1 MYIYNLYGKR
11 ISLKEAGNVQKL
23 KYDQYFHHR
32 ISSSRSTDDKH
43 YRSSNTHMNSPWDYE
58 LQRYL
63 IQGGRQSLTPLRL
76 QNTKRSIQS
85 AGSRLLKEYEIRES
99 EYQEEEEVKVNSKL
113 GNEQKHDI
121 SDHVNKDD
129 AAEDTADADA
139 PAVAEDDDE
148 FWNIDFNAKDYSSK
162 KHSYSTN
169 GNTLHGKD
177 NNNNDMKSYSLRITF
192 TDMIQK
198 IEDNQGMGIHT
209 FTDSNDTVN
218 NKDDIHSSSSLSNS
232 TSSSTVLSHSG
243 LHTKASLPSSS
254 SESIPTFTSSSSS
267 FNEILDHS
275 NDDEIDMSS
284 KFILHSMKKI
294 QPIKL
299 FKRIIIAGL
308 LLRATLNLIRPIQE
322 LKDAKLRNKSAQ
334 TFVELQ
340 KNIEV
345 KLNIDHLGFDKYA
358 YKINREKYLT
368 HDAVKILT
376 LPSKYRTESMIHSA
390 TVSVIATTEAFSEF
404 PIAMQKAIIGKAW
417 YEKYEARR
425 MIIRQGQPPLNFYFI
440 ISGSVVVSV
449 SRKNKQTG
457 EPYEE
462 TVAFLKAGQSFGE
475 LALIYGGKRSATIIC
490 KTPVE
495 LLVMSNNEF
504 NQIFMQNT
512 LNHEADHITF
522 LRTIQ
527 FIPKQVVNH
536 LNGVDSTILLFTFFR
551 RNVTI
556 CIDSN
561 QSNWIYIVKTGQ
573 CRILKDVELKPK
585 HLKSTIKTHRP
596 GTDLQY
602 YFESSCHNA
611 KSKLNS
617 QNSAKKLD
625 NKNDKI
631 FIELKIL
638 EPSSVFGLES
648 IAFEPF
654 GGTTSVSLVSDGAE
668 CVAINKTFFI
678 EHCPTNF
685 LNWLRSKVQPF
696 PSVEELESKLNTY
709 RQWKMY
715 RHHIIQ
721 DMTSCTRSCN
731 V

>member
-1 MYIYNLYGKR
+1 MVVGGSRKETRDPVTQLIDNVSDCEVER
-11 ISLKEAGNVQKL
+11 ISLEEASNLQKA
-23 KYDQYFHHR
+23 KYDHYFHRR
-32 ISSSRSTDDKH
+32 ISSSKSNIDVKH
-43 YRSSNTHMNSPWDYE
+43 SNLQVNSPWDYE

-63 IQGGRQSLTPLRL
+63 IQGGRQLLTPKRLRHC
-76 QNTKRSIQS
+76 KRDIQS
-85 AGSRLLKEYEIRES
+85 AGSRLLQEYKIKQSEYEQDI
-99 EYQEEEEVKVNSKL
+99 
-113 GNEQKHDI
+113 EQKHDT
-121 SDHVNKDD
+121 SHHVNKPAADD
-129 AAEDTADADA
+129 GDG
-139 PAVAEDDDE
+139 DDE
-148 FWNIDFNAKDYSSK
+148 VWNIEFNAKDYSSK
-162 KHSYSTN
+162 KHSLSADV
-169 GNTLHGKD
+169 NTLHTKD
-177 NNNNDMKSYSLRITF
+177 NMKSYNLRITLN
-192 TDMIQK
+192 DIIQK
-198 IEDNQGMGIHT
+198 IEDNQGMNIDT
-209 FTDSNDTVN
+209 FNYLNDDNTL
-218 NKDDIHSSSSLSNS
+218 NKSKEEIRSLSPLSNS
-232 TSSSTVLSHSG
+232 TSSCTALSYSG
-243 LHTKASLPSSS
+243 VHTKTSPPSSS
-254 SESIPTFTSSSSS
+254 SSSSTPTFPSSS
-267 FNEILDHS
+267 FNEIPNHS
-275 NDDEIDMSS
+275 NDEIDMSNEF
-284 KFILHSMKKI
+284 KLHSMKKI
-294 QPIKL
+294 RPINL

-322 LKDAKLRNKSAQ
+322 LKDAKLRSKSAQ

-368 HDAVKILT
+368 YDAVKILT

-404 PIAMQKAIIGKAW
+404 PIAMQKAIIEKAW

-449 SRKNKQTG
+449 SRKDKQTG

-490 KTPVE
+490 KTSVE
-495 LLVMSNNEF
+495 LLVMSQDEF
-504 NQIFMQNT
+504 NKIFMQNT
-512 LNHEADHITF
+512 QHHEAEHITF
-522 LRTIQ
+522 LRTIPL
-527 FIPKQVVNH
+527 IPNQIVNH
-536 LNGVDSTILLFTFFR
+536 LNGVDSSILLFTFFR

-585 HLKSTIKTHRP
+585 HLKSTVKTHRP
-596 GTDLQY
+596 KTEFQY
-602 YFESSCHNA
+602 YFDSSKHHE
-611 KSKLNS
+611 KSK
-617 QNSAKKLD
+617 
-625 NKNDKI
+625 
-631 FIELKIL
+631 
-638 EPSSVFGLES
+638 GLES

-668 CVAINKTFFI
+668 CVAINKKFFV

-709 RQWKMY
+709 REWKIY
-715 RHHIIQ
+715 RNHVVR
-721 DMTSCTRSCN
+721 DSTSGTT
-731 V
+731 

>member
-1 MYIYNLYGKR
+1 MFIYNLYGRR
-11 ISLKEAGNVQKL
+11 ISLEEASNLQKA
-23 KYDQYFHHR
+23 KYDHYFHRR
-32 ISSSRSTDDKH
+32 ISSSKSNIDVKH
-43 YRSSNTHMNSPWDYE
+43 SNLQVNSPWDYE

-63 IQGGRQSLTPLRL
+63 IQGGRQFLTPKRL
-76 QNTKRSIQS
+76 HHCKRDIQS
-85 AGSRLLKEYEIRES
+85 AGSRLLQEYKIKQSEYE
-99 EYQEEEEVKVNSKL
+99 QDM
-113 GNEQKHDI
+113 EQKHDT
-121 SDHVNKDD
+121 SHHVNKL
-129 AAEDTADADA
+129 AAAA
-139 PAVAEDDDE
+139 DDDDDGDDE
-148 FWNIDFNAKDYSSK
+148 VWNIEFNAKDYSSK
-162 KHSYSTN
+162 KHSLSADV
-169 GNTLHGKD
+169 NTLHTKD
-177 NNNNDMKSYSLRITF
+177 NMKSYNLRITLN
-192 TDMIQK
+192 DIIQK
-198 IEDNQGMGIHT
+198 IEDNQGMNIDT
-209 FTDSNDTVN
+209 FNYLNDDNTL
-218 NKDDIHSSSSLSNS
+218 NKSKEDIRSLSPLSNS
-232 TSSSTVLSHSG
+232 TSSCTALSYSG
-243 LHTKASLPSSS
+243 VHTKTSPPTSSS
-254 SESIPTFTSSSSS
+254 SSSSTPTFPSSS
-267 FNEILDHS
+267 FNEIPNHS
-275 NDDEIDMSS
+275 NDEIDMSNEF
-284 KFILHSMKKI
+284 KLHSMKKI
-294 QPIKL
+294 RPINL

-322 LKDAKLRNKSAQ
+322 LKDAKLRSKSAQ

-368 HDAVKILT
+368 YDAVKILT

-404 PIAMQKAIIGKAW
+404 PIAMQKAIIEKAW

-449 SRKNKQTG
+449 SRKDKQTG

-490 KTPVE
+490 KTSVE
-495 LLVMSNNEF
+495 LLVMSQDEF
-504 NQIFMQNT
+504 NKIFMQNT
-512 LNHEADHITF
+512 QHHEAEHITF
-522 LRTIQ
+522 LRTIPL
-527 FIPKQVVNH
+527 IPNQIVNH
-536 LNGVDSTILLFTFFR
+536 LNGVDSSILLFTFFR

-585 HLKSTIKTHRP
+585 HLKSTVKTHRP
-596 GTDLQY
+596 KTEFQY
-602 YFESSCHNA
+602 YFDSSKHHE
-611 KSKLNS
+611 KSKLNT

-625 NKNDKI
+625 NKNVKI

-638 EPSSVFGLES
+638 EPNSVFGLES

-668 CVAINKTFFI
+668 CVAINKKFFI

-709 RQWKMY
+709 REWKIY
-715 RHHIIQ
+715 RNHVVR
-721 DMTSCTRSCN
+721 DSTSGTT
-731 V
+731 

>member
-113 GNEQKHDI
+113 
-121 SDHVNKDD
+121 
-129 AAEDTADADA
+129 
-139 PAVAEDDDE
+139 
-148 FWNIDFNAKDYSSK
+148 DYSSK

-254 SESIPTFTSSSSS
+254 SESIPTFTSSSS

-376 LPSKYRTESMIHSA
+376 LPM
-390 TVSVIATTEAFSEF
+390 
-404 PIAMQKAIIGKAW
+404 
-417 YEKYEARR
+417 
-425 MIIRQGQPPLNFYFI
+425 
-440 ISGSVVVSV
+440 VVSV